1 MGQVIRTS
9 VSLSAWPE
17 LDQRLWYSATTKG
30 EFLAPDGKAAH
41 WAPETKRQVEK
52 GCGDV
57 NHYRFSFGLADRY
70 DDPYGDIAL

>member
-9 VSLSAWPE
+9 ISLSAWPE

-41 WAPETKRQVEK
+41 WVPETKRQVEK
-52 GCGDV
+52 GYGKL
-57 NHYRFSFGLADRY
+57 GLLFDA
-70 DDPYGDIAL
+70 GVGAALGRKQKPV